1 MNVFLNSTTCVHHLC
16 GFYLPVKTQEMG
28 GGENKIGI
36 FEASSGDKS
45 LLFCCVFFLFCS
57 WEARKVKCMQ
67 MNSGRFSMSLHS
79 NLNQVIS

>member
-45 LLFCCVFFLFCS
+45 LLFCRGFLILLMGSKKSEMYANELWTFFNEPAF
-57 WEARKVKCMQ
+57 
-67 MNSGRFSMSLHS
+67 
-79 NLNQVIS
+79 